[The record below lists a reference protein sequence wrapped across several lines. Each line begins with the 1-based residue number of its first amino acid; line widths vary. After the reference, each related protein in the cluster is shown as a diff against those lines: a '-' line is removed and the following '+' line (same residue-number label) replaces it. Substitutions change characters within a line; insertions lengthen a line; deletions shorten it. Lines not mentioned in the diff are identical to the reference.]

1 MPVPEAFSKLVDS
14 TVAQTAKFYE
24 QVRDD
29 ASEHV
34 ARFSGR
40 AAGWT
45 DHAGAVA
52 VEFTEDAAIKAAAV
66 SRSAADKVAGATS
79 GLAENVGERIIRAG
93 ERLSR
98 RD

>member
-24 QVRDD
+24 QVRED
-29 ASEHV
+29 AAEHV

-40 AAGWT
+40 AASWA
-45 DHAGAVA
+45 DQAGAA
-52 VEFTEDAAIKAAAV
+52 TAEFTEDAATKAAAV
-66 SRSAADKVAGATS
+66 SRTAADRVAHATS
-79 GLAENVGERIIRAG
+79 GLADNVGERIIRVG